1 MLETFVVQSDSYRRD
16 RVNRR
21 SEFGRALGVLVIVL
35 LSAFANNVTWAVVPA
50 APASSPELHLILPR
64 GVQRGH
70 ESTLTFSGVRLN
82 NALEIL
88 FYDKGI
94 TAKSF
99 KVINHKSIE
108 VVVTVDDD
116 CRLGEHV
123 AQVRNDRGISDFR
136 SVFVGP
142 FPGVAEVEP
151 NNSFEKAQQ
160 VELNQTINGTLPAE
174 DVDRFRLELK
184 KDQRLS
190 VEIEAIRLGGDFVDP
205 VIELLGP
212 HHADSS
218 EAASVAFSDDRVLT
232 NQDGFFSVMIP
243 ENGTYTIVVT
253 EAAFQ
258 GTNQSYY
265 RLHIGDFP
273 RPESVFPAGGKP
285 GATVSLTS
293 ASEHPGEFTVNVPQ
307 PDAFRNGVFVAD
319 EKGVSPSPVN
329 FRVTELNDYY
339 LPDDAENINFQ
350 TAVDVEVPIAIN
362 GRYRHRLQ
370 FFKFSAKKD
379 QTWDIHG
386 FAKQIGSGLDP
397 VLHVFDEKKKNLI
410 GNDDNPTRPDS
421 TVRFKAPADGVYYL
435 RVKDYLDRV
444 EYGFPFRI
452 EISPAKPSVVLAIK
466 RNDRFS
472 QKRQS
477 IAVPQGG
484 RFAAIMSVKKDFV
497 STGVALDHGPL
508 PDGICMTASVMS
520 KSVAEMPVVFD
531 ADDDAPLA
539 SSLVDISA
547 SIHDPNA
554 KPEAQDSNAT
564 TLESRFEMPAVWSLG
579 IPNNTP
585 YHTCNVDRLA
595 VGVIKRLPFS
605 IDCVPMKA
613 PLVRNGSAKVK
624 VIIRRDEGFKEVI
637 RLQFPYRPPGLGT
650 NHQLDAGR
658 DKTEFEYPINANGGA
673 ALGKWPFYVI
683 AHSNVEGPA
692 WTSSQLCELEIA
704 EPFVKAEADR
714 VVGGRA
720 QKLLAKVTLEQLVAF
735 EGTAR
740 AKLRSLPPHTQV
752 NGPLEFDSKTESL
765 TFEITT
771 TDKTPFGRH
780 GGLFVEVEIPSG
792 GGFSTG
798 RAGNVLLQVNKPSK
812 KKAVEKKKPA
822 DEKKAVEKKKPEE
835 KKPTEEKKP
844 AEKPSETKPKPKPE
858 SKPKEAPAPKD
869 KPVEAA
875 EKPPAKAEE
884 KQ

>member
-1 MLETFVVQSDSYRRD
+1 MAQTFVIQSDSYRRD
-16 RVNRR
+16 PATGRR
-21 SEFGRALGVLVIVL
+21 AFGRVLSLLLIVL
-35 LSAFANNVTWAVVPA
+35 LSAFATDVTWAAAPA

-108 VVVTVDDD
+108 VVVTVAED

-151 NNSFEKAQQ
+151 NNSFENAQT
-160 VELNQTINGTLPAE
+160 VELNQTVNGTLPAE

-190 VEIEAIRLGGDFVDP
+190 VEIEAIRLGEFVDP

-218 EAASVAFSDDRVLT
+218 DAASIAFCDDSVLT
-232 NQDGFFSVMIP
+232 NQDGFFSVTIP
-243 ENGTYTIVVT
+243 EDGTYTVVVT
-253 EAAFQ
+253 ESAFQ
-258 GTNQSYY
+258 GTPKSHY

-285 GATVSLTS
+285 GTGVSLIPAT
-293 ASEHPGEFTVNVPQ
+293 GEATAMFDVDVPEES
-307 PDAFRNGVFVAD
+307 AFRDGIFVSD
-319 EKGVSPSPVN
+319 SDGISPSPVK
-329 FRVTELNDYY
+329 FRVTDLDDFD
-339 LPDDAENINFQ
+339 LPIDAKNINFN
-350 TAVDVEVPIAIN
+350 TAVPVEVPTAIN
-362 GRYRHRLQ
+362 GRLNIQ
-370 FFKFSAKKD
+370 FQYFKISAKKD
-379 QTWDIHG
+379 QTWDIHA
-386 FAKQIGSGLDP
+386 FAKQIGSSLDP
-397 VLHVFDEKKKNLI
+397 MLHVFNEKKKRLM
-410 GNDDNPTRPDS
+410 GNDDNPSRPDS
-421 TVRFKAPADGVYYL
+421 TVRFKVPEDGDYYV
-435 RVKDYLDRV
+435 RIMDHRRRFGQ
-444 EYGFPFRI
+444 EFPYRI
-452 EISPAKPSVVLAIK
+452 EISQAKPSVVLAIK
-466 RNDRFS
+466 RNDRYS

-508 PDGICMTASVMS
+508 PDGICMTAAAMP
-520 KSVAEMPVVFD
+520 KSVAELPVVFD

-539 SSLVDISA
+539 SSLVDFSA
-547 SIHDPNA
+547 SIHDPKA
-554 KPEAQDSNAT
+554 KPDEKKSDQAT
-564 TLESRFEMPAVWSLG
+564 LDSRFEMPAVWSLG
-579 IPNNTP
+579 LPNNTP
-585 YHTCNVDRLA
+585 YHHCNVDRLA

-605 IDCVPMKA
+605 IDCVPLKA

-624 VIIRRDEGFKEVI
+624 IIIRRDEGFKEVI
-637 RLQFPYRPPGLGT
+637 RMQFPYRPPGLGT
-650 NHQLDAGR
+650 NHQLQAGP
-658 DKTEFEYPINANGGA
+658 DKTEFEYPINANNGA

-683 AHSNVEGPA
+683 ANSNVEGLA

-714 VVGGRA
+714 VVGSRA
-720 QKLLAKVTLEQLVAF
+720 QKLTAKVALEQLVEF
-735 EGTAR
+735 EGTAW
-740 AKLRSLPPHTQV
+740 ASLRSLPPHTKV

-771 TDKTPFGRH
+771 TDKTPFGKH
-780 GGLFVEVEIPSG
+780 KGLFVEVEIPSG

-798 RAGNVLLQVNKPSK
+798 RAGNVLLQVNRPP
-812 KKAVEKKKPA
+812 KKKP
-822 DEKKAVEKKKPEE
+822 
-835 KKPTEEKKP
+835 
-844 AEKPSETKPKPKPE
+844 SEPKPQPKQDVAQANKP
-858 SKPKEAPAPKD
+858 
-869 KPVEAA
+869 PVGAA
-875 EKPPAKAEE
+875 EKSPAKSEE
-884 KQ
+884 K

>member
-1 MLETFVVQSDSYRRD
+1 MRQTFVIQSDSYRPD
-16 RVNRR
+16 RVTRR
-21 SEFGRALGVLVIVL
+21 AEFGRALGVWLIVL
-35 LSAFANNVTWAVVPA
+35 LSVFATDVTRAAVPA

-108 VVVTVDDD
+108 VVVNVDDD

-142 FPGVAEVEP
+142 FPGVEEIEP
-151 NNSFEKAQQ
+151 NNSFEKAQK
-160 VELNQTINGTLPAE
+160 VELNQTINGALPAE

-184 KDQRLS
+184 KGQRLS

-218 EAASVAFSDDRVLT
+218 DATSVAFSDDSVLT

-243 ENGTYTIVVT
+243 EDGTYSVVVT
-253 EAAFQ
+253 ESAFQ
-258 GTNQSYY
+258 GTPKSHY

-285 GATVSLTS
+285 GTSVSLIQAAAEATDMY
-293 ASEHPGEFTVNVPQ
+293 EVYVPDQ
-307 PDAFRNGVFVAD
+307 AAFRDGVTVAD
-319 EKGVSPSPVN
+319 ANGVSPSPVK
-329 FRVTELNDYY
+329 FRVTDLDDFD
-339 LPDDAENINFQ
+339 LPDDAKNTNFP
-350 TAVDVEVPIAIN
+350 TAVSVEVPTAIN
-362 GRYRHRLQ
+362 GRLNTRLQ
-370 FFKFSAKKD
+370 YYKFSAKKD
-379 QTWDIHG
+379 QTWDIHA

-397 VLHVFDEKKKNLI
+397 VLNLFNGKNKHLM
-410 GNDDNPTRPDS
+410 GNDDNPSRPDS
-421 TVRFKAPADGVYYL
+421 TIRFKVPEDGDYYV
-435 RVKDYLDRV
+435 RIKDFHDRF
-444 EYGFPFRI
+444 ERGFPYRI
-452 EISPAKPSVVLAIK
+452 EIALAKPTVVLAIK
-466 RNDRFS
+466 RNDRFT

-497 STGVALDHGPL
+497 STGIALDHGPL
-508 PDGICMTASVMS
+508 PDGICMTAAAMP
-520 KSVAEMPVVFD
+520 KSVAELPIVFD
-531 ADDDAPLA
+531 ADDDAPLS
-539 SSLVDISA
+539 SSLVNFSA
-547 SIHDPNA
+547 SAHDPKA
-554 KPEAQDSNAT
+554 KPDAKKSEAPALS
-564 TLESRFEMPAVWSLG
+564 SRFEMPAVWSLG
-579 IPNNTP
+579 MPNNTP
-585 YHTCNVDRLA
+585 YHYCNVDRLA
-595 VGVIKRLPFS
+595 VGVVKRLPFS
-605 IDCVPMKA
+605 IDCVPLKA

-624 VIIRRDEGFKEVI
+624 IIIRRDEGFKEVI
-637 RLQFPYRPPGLGT
+637 RMQFPYRPPGLGT
-650 NHQLDAGR
+650 NHQLQVGP
-658 DKTEFEYPINANGGA
+658 DKTEFEYPINANNGA
-673 ALGKWPFYVI
+673 AIGKWPFYVI

-692 WTSSQLCELEIA
+692 WTSSQLCELEIS

-720 QKLLAKVTLEQLVAF
+720 QTLSAKVALEQLVEF

-740 AKLRSLPPHTQV
+740 AKLRSLPPHTTV

-771 TDKTPFGRH
+771 TDKTPFGKH
-780 GGLFVEVEIPSG
+780 KGVFLEVEIPSG

-798 RAGNVLLQVNKPSK
+798 RAGNVVLQVNRPAK
-812 KKAVEKKKPA
+812 KKLA
-822 DEKKAVEKKKPEE
+822 
-835 KKPTEEKKP
+835 
-844 AEKPSETKPKPKPE
+844 ETKP
-858 SKPKEAPAPKD
+858 
-869 KPVEAA
+869 AA
-875 EKPPAKAEE
+875 VVAKKTPAKSEE
-884 KQ
+884 K